1 MTKNVL
7 ISIKGL
13 QFGDESSEEEIEVIT
28 PGSYYKKNDFHYVF
42 YEEISEG
49 SDGITR
55 NSIKFNNDFVCLS
68 KKGYVNVEMIFEK
81 NKKNMTN
88 YITPYGA
95 LIIGIEANSIRISEE
110 AGRILISIDYSLDIN
125 YEHFADCKIDMTI
138 HENTEESIKELH
150 LL

>member
-13 QFGDESSEEEIEVIT
+13 QFGDASEGEQIEVIT
-28 PGSYYKKNDFHYVF
+28 PGSYYKKNDFNYVF
-42 YEEISEG
+42 YEEVVEG
-49 SDGITR
+49 SEEITK
-55 NSIKFNNDFVCLS
+55 NSIKFNNDFVCLT
-68 KKGYVNVEMIFEK
+68 KRGFVNVEMIFEK

-95 LIIGIEANSIRISEE
+95 LIIGIDANSIRITEE
-110 AGRILISIDYSLDIN
+110 ENKISISIDYSLDIN
-125 YEHFADCKIDMTI
+125 YEHLADCKIEMMI
-138 HENTEESIKELH
+138 HGNTEDSVNELH